1 MWIPERGRECF
12 HTISSKFPPKLTFLL
27 LPKSVIK
34 TGFLDLLTKPYVK
47 AYSNVNNSYFML
59 LLNRK

>member
-1 MWIPERGRECF
+1 MFPYYIIK
-12 HTISSKFPPKLTFLL
+12 ISTKVD
-27 LPKSVIK
+27 LPAFAKMSSVIK